1 MPVKMKKKSGT
12 KSGPLQSN
20 RIQNVESTMRLFKQ
34 LVQSEEFYELEP
46 VEILDVHLDES
57 KPSFPKTSEDKP
69 DYAFIGGILGR
80 FVYSE
85 QGKTID
91 KCKNFKPMNP
101 SINNLPAVGEIVIG
115 VQYLGQY
122 YYTTQ
127 LNVFGNPN
135 FNSQHGI
142 SRLKRKNTL
151 KSLFG
156 LDTPNTDDKSAELG
170 YYLKK
175 TKDSRK
181 LLPHE
186 GDVIFEGRHGN
197 TIRIGSDIK
206 NENEDSPNIIL
217 NVGQSKDEFPEPKQP
232 VEEKIDTDG
241 SSIYLTTN
249 QKLEFT
255 PGIESKV
262 VTSPYEGKNI
272 LLSSDRIIFNTKN
285 GGDIGIL
292 SHNNVS
298 IGAVSEVVIE
308 SPVTKIGS
316 SGATEP
322 LVLGDKLE
330 AVLNDILTLI
340 EKGLLAPT
348 GPVQV
353 VAGQPILQ
361 KLKSAL
367 GIPSIKSPKNTVE

>member
-1 MPVKMKKKSGT
+1 MKKKSGT